1 MYSIK
6 RVFSVVSFFPYQ
18 ERRGH
23 SLTNRNKNR
32 WFKFNDTTVEEF
44 EMTDEK
50 MMNECFGGTYKVNN
64 HLTPDNSRKR
74 FVSRQ
79 NLDVFTYVYVLA

>member
-1 MYSIK
+1 LFEF
-6 RVFSVVSFFPYQ
+6 VQ

-50 MMNECFGGTYKVNN
+50 MMNECFGGSYKV
-64 HLTPDNSRKR
+64 
-74 FVSRQ
+74 Q
-79 NLDVFTYVYVLA
+79 

>member
-1 MYSIK
+1 MTL
-6 RVFSVVSFFPYQ
+6 FQCFQ

-50 MMNECFGGTYKVNN
+50 IMSECFGGSYKVA
-64 HLTPDNSRKR
+64 T
-74 FVSRQ
+74 
-79 NLDVFTYVYVLA
+79 